1 MKIPLASIG
10 LRKKDI
16 EAATRILNSNQLTM
30 GRVVKEFEKEMA
42 NYLKVKHFV
51 MVNSGSSA
59 NLAILEALLRPSV
72 GKAKLHPGDG
82 ILVPAVA
89 WPTTIWPI
97 IQLGLRPI
105 FVDVELETIAMDL
118 NLAEKVVTENANIKA
133 IFMIHP
139 LGLGIKDKTLHDFCS
154 KHNLIQINDVC
165 ESLGSWSNGVH
176 AGTSGIAG
184 TFSFYFSHHI
194 TTMEGGGVATND
206 DLIAD
211 DIRAIRS
218 HGWSRDRYDVN
229 DWRNQQNTSLLTQ
242 NISKNQLKFQFITTG
257 FNIRPMEIQAAIGL
271 EQLKDLSLFIRKRR
285 SIAKAV
291 KNSLEDTVFEVIDAN
306 TLEDSETKLNH
317 SWMLIPIKVNLSI
330 TAERRQLLDFL
341 LEEMEIESRPV
352 LTGNF
357 LRQSA
362 VQHVIDAP
370 RPEKFK
376 NAELISTNY
385 FMVGCHPDLT
395 NNQIKY
401 LGESLKKIASELLLI

>member
-10 LRKKDI
+10 LRQKDI
-16 EAATRILNSNQLTM
+16 EAATRVLNSNQLTM
-30 GRVVKEFEKEMA
+30 GQVVKEFERDMA
-42 NYLKVKHFV
+42 GYLQVKHFI

-59 NLAILEALLRPSV
+59 NLAILEALLRPSI
-72 GKAKLHPGDG
+72 GNARLLPGDG
-82 ILVPAVA
+82 VLVPSVA

-97 IQLGLRPI
+97 IQLGLKPI
-105 FVDVELETIAMDL
+105 FVDVDLETIAMDL
-118 NLAEKVVTENANIKA
+118 NLAERAVAENSNVKA

-139 LGLGIKDKTLHDFCS
+139 LGLGVKGKVLDDFCS
-154 KHNLIQINDVC
+154 KFNLLQINDVC
-165 ESLGSWSNGVH
+165 ESLGSWSDGIH

-218 HGWSRDRYDVN
+218 HGWSRDRYDVSN
-229 DWRNQQNTSLLTQ
+229 WRNQQDSSLLTQ
-242 NISKNQLKFQFITTG
+242 SISRNQLKFQFITTG

-271 EQLKDLSLFIRKRR
+271 EQLKDLTSFVNKRR
-285 SIAKAV
+285 DIAKAV
-291 KNSLEDTVFEVIDAN
+291 KNSLKNTVFRVVDADTLGN
-306 TLEDSETKLNH
+306 TESESNH
-317 SWMLIPIKVNLSI
+317 SWMLIPIKINSI
-330 TAERRQLLDFL
+330 MTTKHRELLDSM

-357 LRQSA
+357 LRQPA
-362 VQHVIDAP
+362 IRHLINAP
-370 RPEKFK
+370 QPNTFK

-385 FMVGCHPDLT
+385 FMVGCHQDLST
-395 NNQIKY
+395 DQISY
-401 LGESLKKIASELLLI
+401 LGKSLNKIASEMLLI